1 METSNVVYEIHCNNY
16 FKTYTGKTGR
26 KLKERMKE
34 HKNDGEKS
42 RKDKTITGLSQNM
55 KTTGHFPAWDEV
67 EITYDK
73 KNLKKRKFKEAARIT
88 SHNKEQLMNK
98 KDERKTISNLWKI
111 VSNNKTS
118 WNLNV
123 MRELN
128 YHFKKLVIYIM
139 KKKSIFSSLND
150 DLTKIRSTN

>member
-1 METSNVVYEIHCNNY
+1 MT
-16 FKTYTGKTGR
+16 
-26 KLKERMKE
+26 
-34 HKNDGEKS
+34 
-42 RKDKTITGLSQNM
+42 
-55 KTTGHFPAWDEV
+55 
-67 EITYDK
+67 K
-73 KNLKKRKFKEAARIT
+73 KNLKKRKFEEAARIT
-88 SHNKEQLMNK
+88 SHNKEQLVNK

-128 YHFKKLVIYIM
+128 YHFKKLVIYIT

-150 DLTKIRSTN
+150 DLTKIDKLVFIKGFITLIFNILIKINY